1 MMDTNYY
8 NKKVSDFFHIY
19 SDGTRMDVLFETD
32 EDCVFGMNL
41 LAVSAFQCHLEI
53 ICPEIMKTH
62 FHLIIK
68 GEAQQVR
75 KFAGEIKRR
84 LTGYFHRDGRSHIVK
99 DAIQIVS
106 DPICSEEEL
115 RTKIIYVFRNC
126 TEAGFRLLPEEYPWG
141 PGHSFFHKRKKGKP
155 ISSLSYREQ
164 CRLFHTRTKLPAYWE
179 FDDQGMLLPGS
190 YIDLDFFH
198 TRIFQSTRQFLAF
211 LNVKKR
217 DLAEMESA
225 DARIFL
231 ERKDED
237 ALRKEI
243 GRYSQQLHGVP
254 VRNLSE
260 AKRLSIATKM
270 WTERKTFS
278 VKQLARL
285 TRLSPELLRT
295 VLHIQP

>member
-75 KFAGEIKRR
+75 KYAGEIKRR
-84 LTGYFHRDGRSHIVK
+84 LTGYFHRDGRRHIVK

-115 RTKIIYVFRNC
+115 RTKMIYVLSG
-126 TEAGFRLLPEEYPWG
+126 TMPIVSHPHQTSGLLG
-141 PGHSFFHKRKKGKP
+141 IRRSRH
-155 ISSLSYREQ
+155 
-164 CRLFHTRTKLPAYWE
+164 A
-179 FDDQGMLLPGS
+179 
-190 YIDLDFFH
+190 
-198 TRIFQSTRQFLAF
+198 A
-211 LNVKKR
+211 
-217 DLAEMESA
+217 
-225 DARIFL
+225 
-231 ERKDED
+231 
-237 ALRKEI
+237 
-243 GRYSQQLHGVP
+243 SQQLYRP
-254 VRNLSE
+254 
-260 AKRLSIATKM
+260 
-270 WTERKTFS
+270 
-278 VKQLARL
+278 
-285 TRLSPELLRT
+285 
-295 VLHIQP
+295 